1 MMSRN
6 FLGFFAKPAKAVF
19 ETTLYSV
26 GAAALGTGF
35 YRAGNYINEQ
45 FKPQQENLRNQP
57 RNQPESDHR
66 DNSHQSEM
74 KIGI

>member
-26 GAAALGTGF
+26 GAAAIGTGF
-35 YRAGNYINEQ
+35 YRAGTYVNEQ
-45 FKPQQENLRNQP
+45 FKPRQDDLKPQTMNQS
-57 RNQPESDHR
+57 ESERR
-66 DNSHQSEM
+66 DNSHQAGM
-74 KIGI
+74 KMGL